1 MKKKIRKLSLTKE
14 TLRSLEEN
22 QIANAAGGA
31 TEPILSCE
39 GACSVATRRCSV
51 CCFP

>member
-14 TLRSLEEN
+14 TLRGLEESKLTE
-22 QIANAAGGA
+22 AAGGA

-39 GACSVATRRCSV
+39 GTCTNATRKCSV
-51 CCFP
+51 CCF